1 MGERARVSI
10 WVDGKVQ
17 GVGFRYFVQ
26 AEAASHR
33 LTGYVKNLP
42 DGRVEIDLEG
52 KKKDLEKIIE
62 WIRIGPPGS
71 RVSDLRLSWD
81 DYDGKYGDFSIRF

>member
-1 MGERARVSI
+1 MKQSHIFYSGT
-10 WVDGKVQ
+10 VQ
-17 GVGFRYFVQ
+17 GVGFRYTVQ
-26 AEAASHR
+26 SYASA
-33 LTGYVKNLP
+33 LKLMGWVKNLP

-52 KKKDLEKIIE
+52 EKKDLEKIIE